1 MNKKI
6 FLYAFLFLVTA
17 FTGRGQIPGN
27 LEPSKYFGFQ
37 PGTDRELIDYNQ
49 LIAYFSKLDEQS
61 PLMKMEEIG
70 VSPLGK
76 KMYVVFISSEK
87 NIQHLDQL
95 GKINRKLALEAN
107 LSEQERNQLISE
119 GKVFVLATLSMHS
132 EEVGP
137 SQAAPIIAWDLVN
150 LKKPGMKEWL
160 DQVVFMMVPCHN
172 PDGMQMVVE
181 NYRKYK
187 GTKYE
192 GCSLPGVYHK
202 YVGHD
207 NNRDFISLS
216 QEDTRAINQLYS
228 KKWFPQ
234 VMIEK
239 HQMGATDVRYFA
251 PPPHDPIA
259 ENVNEAIWNWMRV
272 FGSAMAKDMTAAGLA
287 GVTQEYLFDDYW
299 PGSTETA
306 IWKNMIGML
315 TECASANVASPVW
328 IEKNELQ
335 VDGKGLGDY
344 KKSINMPLPWPGGW
358 WRLGDIVQYEI
369 ESTWSLLRT
378 AAVYHAD
385 ILRLR
390 NDLCRKEVAN
400 GRSMSPA
407 YYILPAGQPDQS
419 ELVNLVNLLDE
430 HGIDVY
436 ELASDV
442 KINNLLFHK
451 GDIAI
456 PLAQPFRPFIKEV
469 MEKQAFPER
478 HYTPGGEMIQPY
490 DITSWS
496 LPLHRSL
503 KCTEIPKTDALLDA
517 SLRKVSIPYTLRIS
531 KSVPSGKNTV
541 LLSAANNGSFS
552 AAFSALTGGLKVER
566 TGTAVTMGENVYP
579 SGSFVISAG
588 KETYDALNKLVQS
601 LTFEPVFTDRK
612 NLPSLQPVRLPS
624 VALVE
629 SWFHDMDAGWTRFLL
644 DQYHIPYEVIRP
656 SDLADPKK
664 EIKAD
669 ILIFPDQNKSILM
682 EGKYRGGSDSYMTA
696 DYPPEYAKGMGK
708 NGLEKVLRFMNKG
721 GRIVAWGRSVSLFE
735 GMLEI
740 NENDTVSDKTV
751 KEEKEEFVLPFR
763 DISENLSR
771 SGLVCP
777 GSLMKVNFL
786 PDHPLTYGMPASAG
800 VFYRGRPAFR
810 TFVPGFDMDR
820 RVIGSF
826 PEKDILMSGYC
837 NKEELLSELPT
848 AVLITKGKGQL
859 VLFSFSPV
867 FRASMQGNYKLLFNA
882 ILM

>member
-6 FLYAFLFLVTA
+6 FLYAFLFLFTA
-17 FTGRGQIPGN
+17 FAGRGQIPGN

-239 HQMGATDVRYFA
+239 HQMGAMDVRYFA

-503 KCTEIPKTDALLDA
+503 KCTEIPKRDALLDA

-644 DQYHIPYEVIRP
+644 DQYHIPYKVIRP

>member
-6 FLYAFLFLVTA
+6 FLYAFLILVTA

-239 HQMGATDVRYFA
+239 HQMGAMDVRYFA

-503 KCTEIPKTDALLDA
+503 KCTEIPKRDALLDA

-644 DQYHIPYEVIRP
+644 DQYHIPYKVIRP

>member
-6 FLYAFLFLVTA
+6 FLYAVFFLFTIL
-17 FTGRGQIPGN
+17 TGQGQISSN
-27 LEPSKYFGFQ
+27 LEPAKYFGFQ

-49 LIAYFSKLDEQS
+49 LIAYLGKLDEQS
-61 PLMKMEEIG
+61 PRMKMEEIG

-87 NIQHLDQL
+87 NIQQLDRL
-95 GKINRKLALEAN
+95 GEINRKLALEAN
-107 LSEQERNQLISE
+107 LSDQERNQLITE

-150 LKKPGMKEWL
+150 LQKPEMKEWL
-160 DQVVFMMVPCHN
+160 DQVVFMIVPCHN

-216 QEDTRAINQLYS
+216 QEDTRAIDQLYS

-239 HQMGATDVRYFA
+239 HQMGATDVRYFV

-287 GVTQEYLFDDYW
+287 GVTQQYLFDDYW

-315 TECASANVASPVW
+315 TECASANVASPLW
-328 IEKNELQ
+328 IEKNEMR
-335 VDGKGLGDY
+335 VDGKGLGEY
-344 KKSINMPLPWPGGW
+344 KKSINMTLPWPGGW
-358 WRLGDIVQYEI
+358 WRLGDIVKYEI

-378 AAVYHAD
+378 AAVYRAD
-385 ILRLR
+385 ILKLR
-390 NDLCRKEVAN
+390 NDLCRKEVIN
-400 GRSMSPA
+400 GRTLAPA
-407 YYILPAGQPDQS
+407 YYILPASQPDQS
-419 ELVNLVNLLDE
+419 ELVNLVNLLDQ
-430 HGIDVY
+430 HGIQIY
-436 ELASDV
+436 ELASDI

-469 MEKQAFPER
+469 MEKQVFPER
-478 HYTPGGEMIQPY
+478 HYTPGGEMIRPY

-503 KCTEIPKTDALLDA
+503 KCTELQKPDSLLDA
-517 SLRKVSIPYTLRIS
+517 ALRKVTIPFTLRIS
-531 KSVPSGKNTV
+531 QIVPSGKNTV
-541 LLSAANNGSFS
+541 LLNATNNGSF
-552 AAFSALTGGLKVER
+552 AAVFSALAEGLKVER
-566 TGTAVTMGENVYP
+566 TGSVVTLGEKTYP
-579 SGSFVISAG
+579 AGSFVISAG
-588 KETYDALNKLVQS
+588 KDSRDALNKMVQS
-601 LTFEPVFTDRK
+601 LTYEPAFTDHA
-612 NLPSLQPVRLPS
+612 NLSVLQPVRLPS

-629 SWFHDMDAGWTRFLL
+629 SWFHDMDAGWTRFIL

-669 ILIFPDQNKSILM
+669 VLIFPDQDKSVLM
-682 EGKYRGGSDSYMTA
+682 EGKYKRGSDSYMTA
-696 DYPPEYAKGMGK
+696 DYPPEYTKGMGK
-708 NGLEKVLRFMNKG
+708 EGLEKVLRFMNQG

-740 NENDTVSDKTV
+740 KEKAAGKDKAE

-763 DISENLSR
+763 DISENLSKA
-771 SGLVCP
+771 GLVCP
-777 GSLMKVNFL
+777 GSLMKVDFL
-786 PDHPLTYGMPASAG
+786 TDHPLTYGMPPSTG

-826 PEKDILMSGYC
+826 PERNILLSGYC
-837 NKEELLSELPT
+837 SKEELLSELP
-848 AVLITKGKGQL
+848 AVILISKGKGQL
-859 VLFSFSPV
+859 ILFSFSPV
-867 FRASMQGNYKLLFNA
+867 FRASMQGTYKLLFNA

>member
-1 MNKKI
+1 MHKK
-6 FLYAFLFLVTA
+6 FFLFTFLILFAIVA
-17 FTGRGQIPGN
+17 GQGQISDN
-27 LEPSKYFGFQ
+27 LEPARYFGFQ

-49 LIAYFSKLDEQS
+49 LITYLMKLDEQS
-61 PLMKMEEIG
+61 PRMQMEEIG

-87 NIQHLDQL
+87 NIENLERL
-95 GKINRKLALEAN
+95 GEINRKLALEAN
-107 LSEQERNQLISE
+107 LSDQECSQLIKE

-137 SQAAPIIAWDLVN
+137 SQSAPLIVWN
-150 LKKPGMKEWL
+150 LINLQKPEMKDWL
-160 DQVVFMMVPCHN
+160 DQVVYMMVPSHN

-216 QEDTRAINQLYS
+216 QEDTRAIDQLFS

-259 ENVNEAIWNWMRV
+259 ENVDEAIWNWMRV

-328 IEKNELQ
+328 IEKNEIQ
-335 VDGKGLGDY
+335 VDGKGLGEY
-344 KKSINMPLPWPGGW
+344 KKSINMPMPWSGGW

-378 AAVYHAD
+378 ASVYRAD
-385 ILRLR
+385 ILKLR

-400 GRSMSPA
+400 GRSQSPA
-407 YYILPAGQPDQS
+407 YYILPVCQPDQS
-419 ELVNLVNLLDE
+419 ELVNLVNLLNE
-430 HGIDVY
+430 HGITIY
-436 ELASDV
+436 QLASDI
-442 KINNLLFHK
+442 KINGQCFHE
-451 GDIAI
+451 GDIVI

-469 MEKQAFPER
+469 MEKQVFPER
-478 HYTPGGEMIQPY
+478 HYTPGGEMIRPY
-490 DITSWS
+490 DITTWS

-503 KCTEIPKTDALLDA
+503 KCSEIPKTDSLLDA
-517 SLRKVSIPYTLRIS
+517 SLMKVVIPYSLR
-531 KSVPSGKNTV
+531 KSPSMPSGKNTV
-541 LLSAANNGSFS
+541 WLSATNNGSY
-552 AAFSALTGGLKVER
+552 AAVFTALSGGLKVER
-566 TGTAVTMGENVYP
+566 TSTAVTFGENTFP
-579 SGSFVISAG
+579 AGSFVISAG
-588 KETYDALNKLVQS
+588 KDSYDALNRLIQS
-601 LTFEPVFTDRK
+601 LTYEPFFSD
-612 NLPSLQPVRLPS
+612 NSEHFLLQPVKLPS
-624 VALVE
+624 VVLVE
-629 SWFHDMDAGWTRFLL
+629 SWFHEMDAGWTRYVL
-644 DQYHIPYEVIRP
+644 DQYHIPYDIIRL
-656 SDLADPKK
+656 SELANPKK
-664 EIKAD
+664 EITAD
-669 ILIFPDQNKSILM
+669 ILIIPDQDKSVLM
-682 EGKYRGGSDSYMTA
+682 EGKYKRGSDSYMTA

-708 NGLEKVLRFMNKG
+708 EGLEKVLRFMNKG

-735 GMLEI
+735 GLLEI
-740 NENDTVSDKTV
+740 KEKTTGKDKTV
-751 KEEKEEFVLPFR
+751 QEEKEEFVLPFR
-763 DISENLSR
+763 DISENLSKA
-771 SGLVCP
+771 GLVCP

-786 PDHPLTYGMPASAG
+786 PDHPLTYGMPSSAG
-800 VFYRGRPAFR
+800 VFYRGRPAIR

-820 RVIGSF
+820 RVVGSF

-837 NKEELLSELPT
+837 SKEELLSELPT
-848 AVLITKGKGQL
+848 AILITKGKGQL

-867 FRASMQGNYKLLFNA
+867 FRASMQGTYKLLFNA
-882 ILM
+882 LLM

>member
-6 FLYAFLFLVTA
+6 FLYAFLILVTA

-49 LIAYFSKLDEQS
+49 LITYFSKLDEQS

-76 KMYVVFISSEK
+76 KMYVMFISSEK

-239 HQMGATDVRYFA
+239 HQMGAMDVRYFA

-259 ENVNEAIWNWMRV
+259 ENVNEAVWNWMRV

-378 AAVYHAD
+378 AAVYRAD

-400 GRSMSPA
+400 GRTMSPA

-419 ELVNLVNLLDE
+419 ELVNLVNLLNE

-644 DQYHIPYEVIRP
+644 DQYHIPYKVIRP

>member
-1 MNKKI
+1 MRKKI
-6 FLYAFLFLVTA
+6 FLYALFLLFIA
-17 FTGRGQIPGN
+17 FNSQSQISED
-27 LEPSKYFGFQ
+27 LEPLNYFGFQ

-49 LIAYFSKLDEQS
+49 LIAYLLKVDEQS
-61 PLMKMEEIG
+61 PRMLMEEIG
-70 VSPLGK
+70 VSPLGR

-87 NIQHLDQL
+87 NLQNLDKL
-95 GKINRKLALEAN
+95 GEINRKLALEAN
-107 LSEQERNQLISE
+107 LSDEKRVQLIND

-137 SQAAPIIAWDLVN
+137 SQAAPVIAWNLVN
-150 LKKPGMKEWL
+150 LQKPEMKEWL

-216 QEDTRAINQLYS
+216 QEDTRAIDQLYS

-239 HQMGATDVRYFA
+239 HQMGATDVRYFV

-259 ENVNEAIWNWMRV
+259 ENVNEAIWNWVRV
-272 FGSAMAKDMTAAGLA
+272 FGSAMAKDMTTAGLA

-335 VDGKGLGDY
+335 VTGKGLGDY

-378 AAVYHAD
+378 AAIYRAD
-385 ILRLR
+385 ILKLR
-390 NDLCRKEVAN
+390 NDLCREEVAN
-400 GRSMSPA
+400 GRTLSPA
-407 YYILPAGQPDQS
+407 YYIIPAGQPDQS

-442 KINNLLFHK
+442 KINSLLFHK

-469 MEKQAFPER
+469 MEKQVFPER
-478 HYTPGGEMIQPY
+478 HYTPGGEMIRPY

-503 KCTEIPKTDALLDA
+503 KCMEIPKTDTLLDA
-517 SLRKVSIPYTLRIS
+517 SLWKVPIPYTLRIS
-531 KSVPSGKNTV
+531 QSVPSDKNTL
-541 LLSAANNGSFS
+541 LLSATNNGSYA
-552 AAFSALTGGLKVER
+552 AAFSALTSGLKVER
-566 TGTAVTMGENVYP
+566 TSTAVSFEGNAYP
-579 SGSFVISAG
+579 AGSFIISAE
-588 KETYDALNKLVQS
+588 KNTYDALNKLIQS
-601 LTFEPVFTDRK
+601 LTFEPVFMDRT
-612 NLPSLQPVRLPS
+612 NISSLQSVRLAS
-624 VALVE
+624 LALVE
-629 SWFHDMDAGWTRFLL
+629 TWFHDMDAGWTRFLL
-644 DQYHIPYEVIRP
+644 DQYHIPYEVLRP

-669 ILIFPDQNKSILM
+669 VIIFPDQDKSVLM
-682 EGKYRGGSDSYMTA
+682 EGKYKRGSDSYMTA
-696 DYPPEYAKGMGK
+696 DYPPEYVKGMGK
-708 NGLEKVLRFMNKG
+708 EGLEKVLRFMNKG
-721 GRIVAWGRSVSLFE
+721 GRIVAWGRSAILFE
-735 GMLEI
+735 GLLEI
-740 NENDTVSDKTV
+740 KEKVTRKDKSV
-751 KEEKEEFVLPFR
+751 REEKEEFILPFR
-763 DISENLSR
+763 DISESLSK
-771 SGLVCP
+771 SGLFCP

-786 PDHPLTYGMPASAG
+786 SDHPITYGMPSSAG

-826 PEKDILMSGYC
+826 PEKDIIMSGYC

-848 AVLITKGKGQL
+848 VILITKGKGQL

>member
-6 FLYAFLFLVTA
+6 FLYPFFLLFSV
-17 FTGRGQIPGN
+17 FISQGQIPGN

-49 LIAYFSKLDEQS
+49 LITYFSKLDEQS
-61 PLMKMEEIG
+61 PLMKMEKIG

-95 GKINRKLALEAN
+95 GKINRKLALEAK

-137 SQAAPIIAWDLVN
+137 SQAAPIIAWDLIN

-378 AAVYHAD
+378 AAVYRAD

-400 GRSMSPA
+400 GRTMSPA

-541 LLSAANNGSFS
+541 LLSAANNGSFA

-566 TGTAVTMGENVYP
+566 TGTAVTMEENVYP
-579 SGSFVISAG
+579 AGSFVISAG
-588 KETYDALNKLVQS
+588 KDAYDALNKLVKS

-629 SWFHDMDAGWTRFLL
+629 SWFHDMDAGWTRFML
-644 DQYHIPYEVIRP
+644 DQYHIPYVVIRP

-669 ILIFPDQNKSILM
+669 VLIFPDQNKSVLT
-682 EGKYRGGSDSYMTA
+682 EGKYKGASGNYMTS
-696 DYPPEYAKGMGK
+696 DYPPEFTKGMGSE
-708 NGLEKVLRFMNKG
+708 GLEKVLRFMNKG
-721 GRIVAWGRSVSLFE
+721 GRIVAWGRSVGLFE

-740 NENDTVSDKTV
+740 IEDDSLKDKTV

-763 DISENLSR
+763 DFSENLSK

-777 GSLMKVNFL
+777 GSLLKVNFL
-786 PDHPLTYGMPASAG
+786 SDHPLTYGMPASTG

-826 PEKDILMSGYC
+826 PEKNILMSGYC